1 MHLNRSKNYLKAS
14 SRYILIIWT
23 IAEDILDQRKNNTH
37 KRPEIKIRP
46 FILGNFNFSKTM
58 KIDWTMVLA
67 VVIGMIV
74 YKLVDRFFLE
84 GTIQQLEGDGE

>member
-1 MHLNRSKNYLKAS
+1 
-14 SRYILIIWT
+14 
-23 IAEDILDQRKNNTH
+23 
-37 KRPEIKIRP
+37 
-46 FILGNFNFSKTM
+46 
-58 KIDWTMVLA
+58 MVLA